1 MTHYGVLISNKRT
14 GELLAVLELD
24 PSGMLVTSS
33 LTKRVHPFS
42 LGKIAGRLLD
52 QPIYKKYADMLARGK
67 VLSPKLMKIETQCIA
82 DLINGKAMTLGG
94 VPISARSA
102 QAECG

>member
-1 MTHYGVLISNKRT
+1 MTKYGVLISNKVT

-24 PSGMLVTSS
+24 PSGMLISS
-33 LTKRVHPFS
+33 SFTTRIHPYS

-52 QPIYKKYADMLARGK
+52 QPIYKKYADVLARDK
-67 VLSPKLMKIETQCIA
+67 VLSPKLMKTETLCIA

>member
-1 MTHYGVLISNKRT
+1 MTKYGVLISNKVT

-24 PSGMLVTSS
+24 PSGMLITSS
-33 LTKRVHPFS
+33 FTTRIHPYA
-42 LGKIAGRLLD
+42 LGKIVVRLLD

-82 DLINGKAMTLGG
+82 DLINGQAMTLGG
-94 VPISARSA
+94 VSVVASSA
-102 QAECG
+102 QCE

>member
-1 MTHYGVLISNKRT
+1 MTKYGVLISNEIT

-24 PSGMLVTSS
+24 PSGMLITSS
-33 LTKRVHPFS
+33 FTKRVHPHS

-52 QPIYKKYADMLARGK
+52 QPVYKKYVDMLARDK

-94 VPISARSA
+94 VSVVASSA
-102 QAECG
+102 QCE

>member
-1 MTHYGVLISNKRT
+1 MTKYGVLISNKVT

-52 QPIYKKYADMLARGK
+52 QPIYKKLTDVLARDEA
-67 VLSPKLMKIETQCIA
+67 LSPKLMKTETQHLAEI
-82 DLINGKAMTLGG
+82 INGKSRTLGG
-94 VPISARSA
+94 VRIVASSA
-102 QAECG
+102 QCG

>member
-24 PSGMLVTSS
+24 PSGMLITSS
-33 LTKRVHPFS
+33 FTTRIHPHS

-52 QPIYKKYADMLARGK
+52 QPVYKKYADMLARDK

-94 VPISARSA
+94 VSVVASSA
-102 QAECG
+102 QCE

>member
-24 PSGMLVTSS
+24 PSGMLITSS
-33 LTKRVHPFS
+33 FTTRIHPHS

-52 QPIYKKYADMLARGK
+52 QPVYKKYADMLARDK

-94 VPISARSA
+94 DSVVASSA
-102 QAECG
+102 QC

>member
-1 MTHYGVLISNKRT
+1 MIKYGVLISNKVT

-24 PSGMLVTSS
+24 PSGMLITSS
-33 LTKRVHPFS
+33 FTTRIHPHS

-52 QPIYKKYADMLARGK
+52 QPVYKKYAAVLARDK
-67 VLSPKLMKIETQCIA
+67 VLSPKLMKTETQCIA

>member
-14 GELLAVLELD
+14 GEPLAVLELD
-24 PSGMLVTSS
+24 PSGMLITSS
-33 LTKRVHPFS
+33 FSKGIHPYS

-52 QPIYKKYADMLARGK
+52 QPIYKKYADVLARGK
-67 VLSPKLMKIETQCIA
+67 LLSTKLMKAETQCIA

-94 VPISARSA
+94 VSVVASST
-102 QAECG
+102 QCE